1 MEMLVI
7 KNKWGKRMS
16 NIILQILNID
26 GDLLQQST
34 GFTEVNLFYK
44 NEYQMGNKIVLDREQ
59 QTTKRQMA

>member
-1 MEMLVI
+1 
-7 KNKWGKRMS
+7 MS